1 MEISGKF
8 IRVVDN
14 LLTETE
20 CLELIKQLDNKL
32 ETVDR
37 GIAIY
42 DRSILKSD
50 EWAKKIYERI
60 FSYIPEEIRYN
71 FGINNHFRF
80 AKYHKNGHFDL
91 HQDGFNQDDKG
102 RRTIYTVNIFLN
114 SEFKGGETDFLL
126 DDKVTLAIRANPK
139 AGRGVIF
146 DRNIWH
152 RGNYVDDLENKK
164 CYKYLLRTDVV
175 I

>member
-8 IRVVDN
+8 FRVIND
-14 LLTETE
+14 LLSETE

-32 ETVDR
+32 EIVDR

-50 EWAKKIYERI
+50 EWAKKIYDRI
-60 FSYIPEEIRYN
+60 FNYIPEDLRYS

-102 RRTIYTVNIFLN
+102 RRTIFTINIFLN

-126 DDKVTLAIRANPK
+126 DDRLTLAYRAIPK

-152 RGNYVDDLENKK
+152 RGNYVDNLENKE